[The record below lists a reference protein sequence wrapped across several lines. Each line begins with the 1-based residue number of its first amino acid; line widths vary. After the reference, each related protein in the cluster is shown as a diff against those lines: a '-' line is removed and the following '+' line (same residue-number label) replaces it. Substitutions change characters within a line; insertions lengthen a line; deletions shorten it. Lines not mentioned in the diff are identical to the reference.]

1 MFFSGSRWNHFKN
14 GIFDAFWWI
23 HGNVHLLLIYRMF
36 IIHSLILNV
45 EPLLND
51 FLKRQFNLYVG
62 KV

>member
-14 GIFDAFWWI
+14 GIFVDFRWI
-23 HGNVHLLLIYRMF
+23 RGNVHLLLVYRMF
-36 IIHSLILNV
+36 IIHSLVVNV

-51 FLKRQFNLYVG
+51 FFKRQFNLYGG